1 MRFPEFFGFPR
12 KRQAGKVTGLP
23 DRRADERYEAYH
35 PVNVSIGP
43 YSAVSGT
50 VINISLGGA
59 AVLIAGW
66 RATAPA
72 EWLTRLEPGDELHL
86 GGLLDGLVTCRA
98 IKVDAGVIRVQFAQD
113 EALRSRLREI
123 IDSLAPL

>member
-1 MRFPEFFGFPR
+1 MRLSAFLGLPR
-12 KRQAGKVTGLP
+12 KRPAPGAT

-35 PVNVSIGP
+35 PVTVSLSGQAQ
-43 YSAVSGT
+43 AVEGT

-66 RATAPA
+66 RAKAPA
-72 EWLTRLEPGDELHL
+72 EWLTRLASGDELRL
-86 GGLLDGLVTCRA
+86 SGLVDELVSCTVVT
-98 IKVDAGVIRVQFAQD
+98 IDAGVLRVQFARD
-113 EALRSRLREI
+113 DAIRSQLREV